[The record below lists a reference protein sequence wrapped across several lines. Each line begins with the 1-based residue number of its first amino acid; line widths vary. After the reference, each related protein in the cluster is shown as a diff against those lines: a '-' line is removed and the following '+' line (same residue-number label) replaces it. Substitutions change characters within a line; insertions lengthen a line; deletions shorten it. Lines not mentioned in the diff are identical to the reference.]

1 LKIFVGIFPSFSTPL
16 EKEGVKPI
24 VESQTQIM
32 EWRQI
37 NLKQKKIVE
46 VPRPF
51 IKWVGGKR
59 QLIPQLS
66 QYFPKKFNTY
76 IEPFVGGGA
85 IFFYLLPQHSVLM
98 DINPELIN
106 AYQVIKHKV
115 EELIVSLQQH
125 TNDKDYFYT
134 VRALDRDPDSFRNL
148 DRVERASR
156 TIFLNKTCYNGLF
169 RVNKKNQFNTPFGR
183 YKNPKLC
190 DSFNLRAVNVAL
202 TNTKIRL
209 GDFGDSVNHASPDD
223 FVYMDCP
230 YHPVSDTA
238 NFTSYTKDDFGIAE
252 QRRLQTVFSDLDKKG
267 CTVLLSNSYTPFIL
281 DLYKDYKIHTVQATR
296 AVNCDPTK
304 RGKVREVL
312 VSNK

>member
-1 LKIFVGIFPSFSTPL
+1 
-16 EKEGVKPI
+16 VKPI
-24 VESQTQIM
+24 VESQSQIM
-32 EWRQI
+32 EWRQV
-37 NLKQKKIVE
+37 NLKAKKIVE

-66 QYFPKKFNTY
+66 QYFPTTFNKY

-85 IFFYLLPQHSVLM
+85 IFFYLLPQKSVLM
-98 DINPELIN
+98 DINAELIN
-106 AYQVIKHKV
+106 TYQVIKHKV
-115 EELIVSLQQH
+115 EELIESLQQH
-125 TNDKDYFYT
+125 KNEKEYFYE
-134 VRALDRDPDSFRNL
+134 VRAWDRAPEEFRRLDK
-148 DRVERASR
+148 VERASR

-183 YKNPKLC
+183 YKNPTIC
-190 DSFNLRAVNVAL
+190 DEFNLRAVNVAL
-202 TNTKIRL
+202 KNTKIHL
-209 GDFGDSVNHASPDD
+209 GDFSESITFAQSGD
-223 FVYMDCP
+223 FVYLDCP

-238 NFTSYTKDDFGIAE
+238 NFTSYTKDDFGLAE
-252 QRRLQTVFSDLDKKG
+252 QKRLKKVYSELDKKG

-281 DLYKDYKIHTVQATR
+281 ELYKEYKIHVVHAKR

-312 VSNK
+312 ISNKA

>member
-1 LKIFVGIFPSFSTPL
+1 MN
-16 EKEGVKPI
+16 PI

-32 EWRQI
+32 EWRQV
-37 NLKQKKIVE
+37 NLKYKKIVE

-66 QYFPKKFNTY
+66 QYFPDKFNSY

-85 IFFYLLPQHSVLM
+85 IFFYLLPQKSVLM
-98 DINPELIN
+98 DNNPELIN
-106 AYQVIKHKV
+106 TYQVIKYKV
-115 EELIVSLQQH
+115 EELIESLRQH
-125 TNDKDYFYT
+125 KNNKDYFYEI
-134 VRALDRDPDSFRNL
+134 RSWDRDLSRFRTL
-148 DRVERASR
+148 DKVEHASR

-183 YKNPKLC
+183 YKNPAIC
-190 DSFNLRAVNVAL
+190 DELNLRAVSIAL
-202 TNTKIRL
+202 TDAKIQL
-209 GDFGDSVNHASPDD
+209 ADFSESIKNAKSGD

-238 NFTSYTKDDFGIAE
+238 NFTSYTMDDFGIGE
-252 QRRLQTVFSDLDKKG
+252 QKRLHRVYSELDRKG

-281 DLYKDYKIHTVQATR
+281 DLYKDYTINIVQANR
-296 AVNCDPTK
+296 AVNCDPSK

-312 VSNK
+312 ISNKK

>member
-1 LKIFVGIFPSFSTPL
+1 M
-16 EKEGVKPI
+16 KPI

-32 EWRQI
+32 EWRQV
-37 NLKQKKIVE
+37 NLKHKKIVE

-66 QYFPKKFNTY
+66 KFLPDTFNTY

-85 IFFYLLPQHSVLM
+85 IFFYLLPHKSILM

-115 EELIVSLQQH
+115 EELIESLRQH
-125 TNDKDYFYT
+125 RNEKDYFYE
-134 VRALDRDPDSFRNL
+134 VRARDRDPTLFRTL
-148 DRVERASR
+148 DKVERASR

-183 YKNPKLC
+183 YKNPTLC
-190 DSFNLRAVNVAL
+190 DAFNLRAVSIAL
-202 TNTKIRL
+202 SNTKIQL
-209 GDFGDSVNHASPDD
+209 GDFSESIKNATSGD

-252 QRRLQTVFSDLDKKG
+252 QKRLHHVYSELDKKG

-281 DLYKDYKIHTVQATR
+281 DLYKDYTINIVHANR
-296 AVNCDPTK
+296 AVNCDPSK

-312 VSNK
+312 ISNKT

>member
-1 LKIFVGIFPSFSTPL
+1 M
-16 EKEGVKPI
+16 EGVNPI

-32 EWRQI
+32 EWRQV
-37 NLKQKKIVE
+37 NLKHKKIVE

-59 QLIPQLS
+59 QLLSQLS
-66 QYFPKKFNTY
+66 DYFPTNYNKY

-85 IFFYLLPQHSVLM
+85 VFFYLLPQTSVLM

-115 EELIVSLQQH
+115 EDLIESLHQH
-125 TNDKDYFYT
+125 KNDKEYFYE
-134 VRALDRDPDSFRNL
+134 VRAWDRDPERFQTL
-148 DRVERASR
+148 DRVERAAR
-156 TIFLNKTCYNGLF
+156 TIFLNKTCYNGLY

-183 YKNPKLC
+183 YKNPTIC
-190 DSFNLRAVNVAL
+190 DEFNLRAVNLAL
-202 TNTKIRL
+202 TNTKIHL
-209 GDFGDSVNHASPDD
+209 GDFSESIKYADSGD

-238 NFTSYTKDDFGIAE
+238 NFTSYTKDDFGVAE
-252 QRRLQTVFSDLDKKG
+252 QKRLNKVYSDLDKKG

-281 DLYKDYKIHTVQATR
+281 DLYQDFNINIVHATR
-296 AVNCDPTK
+296 AVNCDPSK
-304 RGKVREVL
+304 RGKIREVL
-312 VSNK
+312 ISNKP